1 MASSI
6 SPLALNPPR
15 LQADHPFGAVEPC
28 WPPKSPHDALLSS
41 PSGRNKI
48 RQLYDRTSPSPSP
61 LKRSGAILNSS
72 NKRRKLLDEATI
84 GQDEDEDDEETL
96 QLQLQ
101 ALEAKLK
108 LKKLQQKKGKTEGT
122 CSNAR
127 SSRKE
132 NIPPASGCREQSERL
147 PEVAVPFSPSRK
159 SIKSKGTRREEI
171 SVVDSPRRS
180 SSGLDV
186 ISPSKVL
193 LGIDKGRKGTD
204 VSLRRPK
211 KGATSQDP
219 FLDLAHSNNITSR
232 RSTPGPSKT
241 PDDIKRMS
249 FSEKVAQSRQQEK
262 ARSEQ
267 EAKRS
272 SQRSSGFGLAQKE
285 LDALKHKAES
295 EHLKAK
301 PQPNDPSL
309 HVNNGGFSREQILE
323 AKKKAD
329 PGVVSKSKAS
339 ANQPTAQSEGSSDV
353 WLNPNAQPEPTK
365 KPPQPK
371 ERIKPRERSSSP
383 HPRKAIPE
391 TTSDQLF
398 DAFSMTH
405 LSKRLLP
412 RDFLTRTF
420 AEKSVLRVPD
430 LLATVKSPDYS
441 LPDDLEAD
449 YVVLATIASKSSP
462 IAHQNA
468 TKETNEETTS
478 RDEAAAATQNNKGKF
493 MVLKLTDLKW
503 TLDLYLFTTAYTR
516 FYKLSPGTVIA
527 ILNPGIMPPKP
538 HMRDTGRFS
547 LTLNSSDDTVLE
559 IGTSRDLG
567 WCKASRKDGKQCSD
581 WIDKRH
587 TEFCEFHT
595 DIVTERT
602 RRGRMEVQGMSAPFA
617 PGGRKQGRTGH
628 FGGGGKGS
636 GPKSKSGDF
645 LTATEQR
652 QDGFRKEGMQ
662 YNRSTSSKYY
672 IVPSSM
678 AGGGGGSAAD
688 LLDAED
694 FMTNRGESKA
704 ERLRK
709 RLAEREREN
718 ELAKRLGD
726 RGNGAG
732 SEYMRLTQQS
742 HNDGGAASQQTS
754 EGQRRGDEVEAI
766 DAGSLGLLGN
776 KAGGVH
782 LSPIK
787 KSLKRTAGSGVV
799 EGESAMKK
807 TRFVTEKGIREAGRE
822 SLPGPGNRGGPLG
835 GDDDDDLEI
844 E

>member
-1 MASSI
+1 MI
-6 SPLALNPPR
+6 
-15 LQADHPFGAVEPC
+15 
-28 WPPKSPHDALLSS
+28 
-41 PSGRNKI
+41 
-48 RQLYDRTSPSPSP
+48 
-61 LKRSGAILNSS
+61 NSS

-84 GQDEDEDDEETL
+84 GENEDEEDEETL

-108 LKKLQQKKGKTEGT
+108 LKKLQQKNGKTKVT
-122 CSNAR
+122 SSNAR

-132 NIPPASGCREQSERL
+132 NIPPASNYRKQLERL
-147 PEVAVPFSPSRK
+147 PEVAVPFSPSKKPNK
-159 SIKSKGTRREEI
+159 SEDTGGEET

-180 SSGLDV
+180 SSRLDV

-211 KGATSQDP
+211 KGAESQDP
-219 FLDLAHSNNITSR
+219 FLDLAQSKEITKR

-241 PDDIKRMS
+241 PDDIKRLS
-249 FSEKVAQSRQQEK
+249 FSEKIAQSRQQEK

-272 SQRSSGFGLAQKE
+272 SQRSSGFGLVQKE
-285 LDALKHKAES
+285 LDDLKHKAES
-295 EHLKAK
+295 EQVKAK
-301 PQPNDPSL
+301 SQPNHLSS

-329 PGVVSKSKAS
+329 PGVVPRSKAS
-339 ANQPTAQSEGSSDV
+339 ASQPTAQGEGYSDV
-353 WLNPNAQPEPTK
+353 WLNPNAEPEPIK
-365 KPPQPK
+365 KPPPQPK

-383 HPRKAIPE
+383 NPGEAIPE
-391 TTSDQLF
+391 RTSDQLF

-420 AEKSVLRVPD
+420 AQKSVLRVPD
-430 LLATVKSPDYS
+430 LLASVKSLDYS

-462 IAHQNA
+462 IAHQNG
-468 TKETNEETTS
+468 TKESSEDSTS
-478 RDEAAAATQNNKGKF
+478 RDEAATATQNHKGKF

-617 PGGRKQGRTGH
+617 PGGRKQGRTGY

-636 GPKSKSGDF
+636 GPKSKSDDF
-645 LTATEQR
+645 LTAAERR

-678 AGGGGGSAAD
+678 ASGGGGSAAD

-709 RLAEREREN
+709 RLAEREKES

-742 HNDGGAASQQTS
+742 HNESVAASEQTS
-754 EGQRRGDEVEAI
+754 AGQRRGDEVEAI

-787 KSLKRTAGSGVV
+787 KSLKRTAGSGVG
-799 EGESAMKK
+799 GESAMKK
-807 TRFVTEKGIREAGRE
+807 TRFITEKGIREAGRE
-822 SLPGPGNRGGPLG
+822 SLSGPGNRGGPLC
-835 GDDDDDLEI
+835 GDDEDDLEI

>member
-1 MASSI
+1 M
-6 SPLALNPPR
+6 
-15 LQADHPFGAVEPC
+15 
-28 WPPKSPHDALLSS
+28 
-41 PSGRNKI
+41 
-48 RQLYDRTSPSPSP
+48 
-61 LKRSGAILNSS
+61 NSS
-72 NKRRKLLDEATI
+72 NKRRKLLDEAKI
-84 GQDEDEDDEETL
+84 GEDEDEEDEETL

-108 LKKLQQKKGKTEGT
+108 LKKLQQKKGKTGVT

-132 NIPPASGCREQSERL
+132 NIPPPSAYGKQSDRL
-147 PEVAVPFSPSRK
+147 PDVAVPFSPSK
-159 SIKSKGTRREEI
+159 KPNKSKDTGREET
-171 SVVDSPRRS
+171 SVIDSPRRS
-180 SSGLDV
+180 SSGQDV

-211 KGATSQDP
+211 KEAKSQDP
-219 FLDLAHSNNITSR
+219 FLDLAQSNNITSR

-241 PDDIKRMS
+241 PDDIKRLS
-249 FSEKVAQSRQQEK
+249 FSEKIAQSRQQEK

-272 SQRSSGFGLAQKE
+272 SQRSSGFGLVQKE

-295 EHLKAK
+295 EHVKASS
-301 PQPNDPSL
+301 QPSHL
-309 HVNNGGFSREQILE
+309 SSHVNNGGFSREQIIE

-329 PGVVSKSKAS
+329 PGVVQRSKAS
-339 ANQPTAQSEGSSDV
+339 ASQPTAQGEGSSDV
-353 WLNPNAQPEPTK
+353 WLNPNAEPEPIK
-365 KPPQPK
+365 KPQQPK

-383 HPRKAIPE
+383 HPREPVLE

-420 AEKSVLRVPD
+420 AEKSILRVPD

-468 TKETNEETTS
+468 TKEANEETTS
-478 RDEAAAATQNNKGKF
+478 RDEAATATQNNKGKF

-617 PGGRKQGRTGH
+617 PGGRKQGRTGY
-628 FGGGGKGS
+628 FGGGGKKGS

-645 LTATEQR
+645 LTAAERR

-678 AGGGGGSAAD
+678 ASGGGGSAAD

-709 RLAEREREN
+709 RLAEREKEH

-742 HNDGGAASQQTS
+742 HNEGAAASNQSS

-787 KSLKRTAGSGVV
+787 KSLKRTAGSGVPG
-799 EGESAMKK
+799 GESAMKK
-807 TRFVTEKGIREAGRE
+807 TRFITEKGIREAGRE
-822 SLPGPGNRGGPLG
+822 SLSGPGNRSGLFG

>member
-1 MASSI
+1 M
-6 SPLALNPPR
+6 
-15 LQADHPFGAVEPC
+15 
-28 WPPKSPHDALLSS
+28 K
-41 PSGRNKI
+41 
-48 RQLYDRTSPSPSP
+48 
-61 LKRSGAILNSS
+61 SS
-72 NKRRKLLDEATI
+72 NKRRKLRDEATT
-84 GQDEDEDDEETL
+84 GENEDEDDEETL

-108 LKKLQQKKGKTEGT
+108 LKKLQQKKGKTKVT
-122 CSNAR
+122 CSNPR

-132 NIPPASGCREQSERL
+132 NIPPASGYKNQSEPL
-147 PEVAVPFSPSRK
+147 PEVAVPFSPSKRV
-159 SIKSKGTRREEI
+159 SKSKDTKRDEASI
-171 SVVDSPRRS
+171 IDSPRRPS
-180 SSGLDV
+180 SALDGP
-186 ISPSKVL
+186 SPSKVL

-211 KGATSQDP
+211 KGAESQDP
-219 FLDLAHSNNITSR
+219 FLSSARSSDVISG
-232 RSTPGPSKT
+232 RSTPGPVKAL
-241 PDDIKRMS
+241 DGIKRTS
-249 FSEKVAQSRQQEK
+249 FSEKIAQSRQQEK

-272 SQRSSGFGLAQKE
+272 SQRSSGFGLVQKE

-295 EHLKAK
+295 EHVKAK
-301 PQPNDPSL
+301 SQPNHASL
-309 HVNNGGFSREQILE
+309 HMDNGGFTREQILE

-329 PGVVSKSKAS
+329 PGVVPRSKTSRS
-339 ANQPTAQSEGSSDV
+339 QSTAQGEGSSDV
-353 WLNPNAQPEPTK
+353 WLNPNAEPEPSK
-365 KPPQPK
+365 KLPQPK

-383 HPRKAIPE
+383 NPREEIPE
-391 TTSDQLF
+391 TSSDQLF

-412 RDFLTRTF
+412 LDFLTRTF
-420 AEKSVLRVPD
+420 AQKSVLRVPD

-462 IAHQNA
+462 IAHQNG
-468 TKETNEETTS
+468 TKESNEETTS
-478 RDEAAAATQNNKGKF
+478 RDEAATASQNTKGKF
-493 MVLKLTDLKW
+493 MILKLTDLKW

-538 HMRDTGRFS
+538 HLRDTGRFS

-567 WCKASRKDGKQCSD
+567 WCKASRKDGKQCPD

-617 PGGRKQGRTGH
+617 PGGRKRGRTGY

-636 GPKSKSGDF
+636 GPKSRAGDF
-645 LTATEQR
+645 LMAAERR

-678 AGGGGGSAAD
+678 ASGGGGSAAD
-688 LLDAED
+688 LLDADD

-709 RLAEREREN
+709 RLAEREKEN

-742 HNDGGAASQQTS
+742 HSEGGAASQQQPS
-754 EGQRRGDEVEAI
+754 EGQRRGDEVETV

-787 KSLKRTAGSGVV
+787 KSLKRTAGSAVAT
-799 EGESAMKK
+799 GESAMKK
-807 TRFVTEKGIREAGRE
+807 TRFITEKGIREAGRE
-822 SLPGPGNRGGPLG
+822 SLSGPGNRGGPLG
-835 GDDDDDLEI
+835 GDDEDDLEI